1 MAAVGVQPTDAE
13 LLEVIRDAE
22 AENAATGL
30 GGTGVPFTVFHAFM
44 ARKLQEANRLDS
56 VKEAF
61 KHLEDGA
68 GFISLSELRHMILTS
83 SADKLSLEDVD
94 ELLAL
99 ADEDRDGKVSEKEWE
114 KLMLP
119 PPG

>member
-1 MAAVGVQPTDAE
+1 MAAMGVQPTDAE
-13 LLEVIRDAE
+13 LQEVIRGAE

-30 GGTGVPFTVFHAFM
+30 GGTGVPFSVFHAFM
-44 ARKLQEANRLDS
+44 ARKLQEVNRLDS

-83 SADKLSLEDVD
+83 SVDKLSMEDVD